1 MRGKYK
7 LVRCVLVCLIMLVGV
22 LTFASCAPQTAPS
35 AGSREAPPSV
45 LAVPN
50 VAGPRGTVYIVGANF
65 EPGEMVKVAVLMAP
79 PEGGSSYETV
89 ISYSKDLAAKKGQML
104 MATDAN
110 GSFNIKSR
118 APKTEGVWPV
128 RVYDEDE
135 NMIASSTLLVKK
147 E

>member
-1 MRGKYK
+1 MKGKSK
-7 LVRCVLVCLIMLVGV
+7 LVRCVLAFIVVLVGV
-22 LTFASCAPQTAPS
+22 LAFASCAPQAAPAAKS
-35 AGSREAPPSV
+35 ASMPSV
-45 LAVPN
+45 LSVPN
-50 VAGPRGTVYIVGANF
+50 VAGPRGTVNIVGANF
-65 EPGEMVKVAVLMAP
+65 IPGEKVKVAVLMAP

-89 ISYSKDLAAKKGQML
+89 ISYSAKEGQML
-104 MATDAN
+104 MAVDAH

-128 RVYDEDE
+128 RVYDEAG

>member
-1 MRGKYK
+1 MRAKSK
-7 LVRCVLVCLIMLVGV
+7 LVRCVLAFIVVLVGV
-22 LTFASCAPQTAPS
+22 LAFASCAPQAAPAPS
-35 AGSREAPPSV
+35 T

-50 VAGPRGTVYIVGANF
+50 VAGPRGTVNIIGANF

-128 RVYDEDE
+128 RVYDEAG
-135 NMIASSTLLVKK
+135 NMIASSTLWVKK